1 MGSEGSHSTQ
11 NDTPLAHSAKQRKKE
26 GKRVLLQAKV
36 DELEAQNNKIAMRNE
51 VLQEQYEKL
60 FETLHEARQ
69 AQTRELVAPVE
80 VNHQLGAIQ
89 HGGSHAFDIDIPD
102 REQITPRLDNQHEAS
117 LNPVASTRTM
127 RSGGRHLFAEGA
139 EGSKAVFRDCRDFL
153 KQRRENS
160 IHISSKINDPRIS
173 ERLGPLPRPKPATNL
188 GKGQQVLERH
198 EGTGDSEVFRQT
210 YPGSQYSESREK
222 SHALDQTFLIP
233 IRDGDLRKKAPVTH
247 NSAQDPL
254 VLQLLEEVN
263 KLKAERQAEI
273 PDWNQPRPGPLT
285 RRILN
290 TPLQA
295 KTKQKLGLQLY
306 TGKEDPIEH
315 LNLFES
321 TMAYRMHTDDER
333 CLLFPSTLSGGALN
347 WYCRLTPET
356 VDSFEE
362 LRKLFV
368 SQHIFQTDR
377 LHSADDLYTIRQKPD
392 ESLRMYAGR
401 FSHEYSRCAE
411 ADDKTAFKAF
421 TAGLRD
427 CFFKY
432 MINANTWKTYSE
444 VMAQAYNHASAEAKT
459 YQEKPPTTILYQQV
473 GGGSQTHLN
482 EKTSTSQTAV
492 APPHALHNA
501 SPNQQTYQF
510 QGKRKDFH
518 PHHSPFSKKSKGH
531 YPDNQGYR
539 HNNARP
545 QAVNAVGQTRVKI
558 PPTPRYETYT
568 PLNATCAA
576 IYPSIAHLIPN
587 PKPRHPDYTPPNNA
601 SMFCCYHEHNGH
613 DSEKCII
620 LRDRIEALAREGKID
635 QFLLHPQRDNR
646 NQRQVNVI
654 YSISGGTPISESS
667 NRAMKSSERT
677 LRPGHQVFHVE
688 DIRGG
693 KYQKPNWDPICFYPE
708 EERGIIYPH
717 NDPLIVEAHIANFDV
732 KRILID
738 TGASVNIMF
747 AEAFKALNV
756 AEHLLDRSI
765 SPLISFSGDI
775 VQPLGSIHLPFT
787 IGTGPYTATITT
799 NFLVVNC
806 PTAYNVIFGR
816 TGINDLKAMVSTHML
831 LMKFP
836 TPHGNGY
843 IRGDQLSA
851 RSCYN
856 TSVKQ
861 QHLSVPKETLSIHN
875 QVVKTSLDE
884 ANLDLPDSNSQPD
897 DPRDDSFTQQAQPAE
912 ELENVSISKD
922 HPDRMVKI
930 GTTLSPP
937 LRLSLISFLQE
948 NAEVFAWSYKDMP
961 GISPDIICHHLSIDP
976 KTKPVK
982 QRRRSYDVERYE
994 AMKAEVEKLKDIGF
1008 VREVN
1013 YPTWVA
1019 NVVLVKKNPT
1029 KESLLLQKV
1038 LWRMCVDYTDLNKG
1052 CPKDSF
1058 PLPLIDRLIDSTAGC
1073 ELLSFMDAYSGYN
1086 QILMNPSDQEHT
1098 AFTTDRGLYC
1108 YKVMPFGLKNAGAT
1122 YQRLV
1127 NSMFAEQIG
1136 KSMEVY
1142 VDDMLVKSKHAD
1154 QHITNLSE
1162 TFTILKRYRMRL
1174 NPNKCAFGVGSGKF
1188 LGFMISQRGIE
1199 ANPEKIKAI
1208 LDMKE
1213 PITSKDIQSLTG
1225 KVAALTRFISKATDR
1240 CAPFFKALKGN
1251 KKYITWTEECAKAF
1265 RNLKEY
1271 MSKAPLLSKP
1281 EVGDTLII
1289 YLSVSALAVS
1299 SVLIRMDSGVER
1311 PVYYASKAL
1320 QDAETRYSNIEK
1332 LALALVMSAR
1342 KLRPYF
1348 QAHAIIVLTNHPLRQ
1363 ILQSPDTSGRMIK
1376 WAIAL
1381 GEFDI
1386 SYQPK
1391 PAEKGQAVADFI
1403 ADFTYPV
1410 DIASTPE
1417 AVASLPSESQKV
1429 ESTTSAWSLYV
1440 DGSSNQQG
1448 CGAGLVLTTPDKVAM
1463 EYALRFKFKASN
1475 NEAEYEAL
1483 LAGLRLAKHLGVK
1496 QIDIFSDSQLVVN
1509 QVTNN
1514 FDAKDSSMAAYL
1526 AQTQLLLKHFHYQIT
1541 QVPRAANSHAD
1552 ALARLASAVEDK
1564 IGRKIHVE
1572 LLATPS
1578 TMAAEVCNLQQG
1590 DSWITP
1596 IYNFL
1601 AHGTL
1606 PNDKVQAKQIR
1617 YKSTRYL
1624 IINDQ
1629 LYKRGFSLPYL
1640 RCLTP
1645 AEAEI
1650 VLREI
1655 HEGVCG
1661 DHAGSRSL
1669 AHKTFRQGYYW
1680 PTFHQD
1686 AIKVSRSCDKCQRYA
1701 TIPHS
1706 PPEPLTPMISPWPF
1720 AQWGL
1725 DLIGPMP
1732 AGKGKVCYAVVAV
1745 DYFTKWAEV
1754 EPLATITEAKIEDFV
1769 WKNILC
1775 RFGIP
1780 NAIVTDNGRQFDNKK
1795 FRLFCSKFNINLC
1808 FASPAHP
1815 QSNGQVEAIN
1825 KIIKRTLKT
1834 SLDKAKGCWPE
1845 FVPQVLWSYRTSYR
1859 TSTGETP
1866 FSLAFGTEA
1875 VVPVELEQATFRVQN
1890 YIQSENDK
1898 QLTLNL
1904 DLVEEHRNQAHLRNV
1919 AYKQRISNYYDSRV
1933 KPRSFKIGDW
1943 VLKKRLLCDRVPS
1956 EGTLSPNWDGPY
1968 EVIGISRPG
1977 SYTLR
1982 SSDGKTLGH
1991 PWNADHL
1998 KYYYK

>member
-1 MGSEGSHSTQ
+1 
-11 NDTPLAHSAKQRKKE
+11 
-26 GKRVLLQAKV
+26 
-36 DELEAQNNKIAMRNE
+36 
-51 VLQEQYEKL
+51 
-60 FETLHEARQ
+60 
-69 AQTRELVAPVE
+69 
-80 VNHQLGAIQ
+80 
-89 HGGSHAFDIDIPD
+89 
-102 REQITPRLDNQHEAS
+102 
-117 LNPVASTRTM
+117 
-127 RSGGRHLFAEGA
+127 
-139 EGSKAVFRDCRDFL
+139 
-153 KQRRENS
+153 
-160 IHISSKINDPRIS
+160 
-173 ERLGPLPRPKPATNL
+173 
-188 GKGQQVLERH
+188 
-198 EGTGDSEVFRQT
+198 
-210 YPGSQYSESREK
+210 
-222 SHALDQTFLIP
+222 
-233 IRDGDLRKKAPVTH
+233 
-247 NSAQDPL
+247 
-254 VLQLLEEVN
+254 
-263 KLKAERQAEI
+263 
-273 PDWNQPRPGPLT
+273 
-285 RRILN
+285 
-290 TPLQA
+290 
-295 KTKQKLGLQLY
+295 
-306 TGKEDPIEH
+306 
-315 LNLFES
+315 
-321 TMAYRMHTDDER
+321 
-333 CLLFPSTLSGGALN
+333 
-347 WYCRLTPET
+347 
-356 VDSFEE
+356 
-362 LRKLFV
+362 
-368 SQHIFQTDR
+368 
-377 LHSADDLYTIRQKPD
+377 
-392 ESLRMYAGR
+392 
-401 FSHEYSRCAE
+401 
-411 ADDKTAFKAF
+411 
-421 TAGLRD
+421 
-427 CFFKY
+427 
-432 MINANTWKTYSE
+432 
-444 VMAQAYNHASAEAKT
+444 
-459 YQEKPPTTILYQQV
+459 
-473 GGGSQTHLN
+473 
-482 EKTSTSQTAV
+482 
-492 APPHALHNA
+492 
-501 SPNQQTYQF
+501 
-510 QGKRKDFH
+510 
-518 PHHSPFSKKSKGH
+518 
-531 YPDNQGYR
+531 
-539 HNNARP
+539 
-545 QAVNAVGQTRVKI
+545 
-558 PPTPRYETYT
+558 
-568 PLNATCAA
+568 
-576 IYPSIAHLIPN
+576 
-587 PKPRHPDYTPPNNA
+587 
-601 SMFCCYHEHNGH
+601 
-613 DSEKCII
+613 
-620 LRDRIEALAREGKID
+620 
-635 QFLLHPQRDNR
+635 
-646 NQRQVNVI
+646 
-654 YSISGGTPISESS
+654 
-667 NRAMKSSERT
+667 
-677 LRPGHQVFHVE
+677 
-688 DIRGG
+688 
-693 KYQKPNWDPICFYPE
+693 
-708 EERGIIYPH
+708 
-717 NDPLIVEAHIANFDV
+717 
-732 KRILID
+732 
-738 TGASVNIMF
+738 MF
-747 AEAFKALNV
+747 AEAFRALSV

-799 NFLVVNC
+799 NFLVVDC

-861 QHLSVPKETLSIHN
+861 QHLPGPKETLSVHD
-875 QVVKTSLDE
+875 QVTKTSLDA
-884 ANLDLPDSNSQPD
+884 ANLDLPDSNNQPD

-912 ELENVSISKD
+912 ELEKVPISRD
-922 HPDRMVKI
+922 YPDRMVKI

-937 LRLSLISFLQE
+937 IRLALISFLKE
-948 NAEVFAWSYKDMP
+948 NTEVFAWSYEDMP
-961 GISPDIICHHLSIDP
+961 GISPDVICHRLSIDP
-976 KTKPVK
+976 KIKPVRQK
-982 QRRRSYDVERYE
+982 RRSYDAERYE
-994 AMKAEVEKLKDIGF
+994 AMKAEVEKLKGIGF

-1058 PLPLIDRLIDSTAGC
+1058 PLPLIDRLIDSTVGC

-1108 YKVMPFGLKNAGAT
+1108 YKVMPFDLKNAGAT

-1213 PITSKDIQSLTG
+1213 PVTSKDIQSLTG
-1225 KVAALTRFISKATDR
+1225 KVAALTRFISKATDK
-1240 CAPFFKALKGN
+1240 CAPFFKALKGSR
-1251 KKYITWTEECAKAF
+1251 KYITWTDECAEAF
-1265 RNLKEY
+1265 KNLKEY

-1281 EVGDTLII
+1281 EVGDILII
-1289 YLSVSALAVS
+1289 YLSVSASAVS
-1299 SVLIRMDSGVER
+1299 SVLIRKDGNIER

-1417 AVASLPSESQKV
+1417 AVASLPPEAQKV

-1680 PTFHQD
+1680 PTLHQD

-1875 VVPVELEQATFRVQN
+1875 VVPVELEQATFRVHN

-1933 KPRSFKIGDW
+1933 KLRSFKIGDW